1 MNQVLMSYC
10 GEQILVPKEVA
21 DFLKQD
27 RKRQQAEAKR
37 DERHLSKGE
46 LEAMLSPKQ
55 RPLHPVDDAVTR
67 NLRLENLRNAV
78 AGLDSQKLIH
88 LRCDEELSVEAI
100 GKIFGVSKMAISK
113 RLKRVHKR
121 LRESVW

>member
-1 MNQVLMSYC
+1 MSYH

-37 DERHLSKGE
+37 DKRHLSKGE
-46 LEAMLSPKQ
+46 LEAVLSPKQ
-55 RPLHPVDDAVTR
+55 RPLHPVDDLTVR

-78 AGLDSQKLIH
+78 AGLDSDSQKLIR
-88 LRCDEELSVEAI
+88 LRYDEELSVEAI

-113 RLKRVHKR
+113 RLKNVHKR

>member
-1 MNQVLMSYC
+1 MSYQ
-10 GEQILVPKEVA
+10 GEQILVPKGVA

-46 LEAMLSPKQ
+46 LEAVLPPKQ
-55 RPLHPVDDAVTR
+55 RPLHPVDDTVTK

-78 AGLDSQKLIH
+78 AKLDDESQKLIR
-88 LRCDEELSVEAI
+88 LRYDEELSVEAI

-113 RLKRVHKR
+113 RLKNVHKR

>member
-1 MNQVLMSYC
+1 MSYC
-10 GEQILVPKEVA
+10 GEQILVPKGVA

-46 LEAMLSPKQ
+46 LEAVLSPKQ
-55 RPLHPVDDAVTR
+55 RPLHPVDDAVTKT
-67 NLRLENLRNAV
+67 LRLENLRNAV
-78 AGLDSQKLIH
+78 AGLDNDSQKLIH
-88 LRCDEELSVEAI
+88 LRYDEELSVEAI

-113 RLKRVHKR
+113 RLKNVHKR

>member
-1 MNQVLMSYC
+1 MSYQ
-10 GEQILVPKEVA
+10 GGQILVPKGGA

-46 LEAMLSPKQ
+46 LEAVLSPKQ
-55 RPLHPVDDAVTR
+55 RPLHPVDDTVMRT
-67 NLRLENLRNAV
+67 LRLENLRNAV
-78 AGLDSQKLIH
+78 ARLDSDSQKLIY
-88 LRCDEELSVEAI
+88 LRYDEELSVEAI
-100 GKIFGVSKMAISK
+100 GKIFGVSKMAILK
-113 RLKRVHKR
+113 RLKSVHKK